1 MKTNV
6 KKNNFGEFQDKI
18 DWVYISAY
26 QKQAEGFIHKL
37 QRRNFLNELITKIIE
52 NAINDCNYLH
62 PYKVDKR
69 RKSFKEAAKIGFS
82 EANILD
88 ARRKRIIRRAR
99 NNKKGIT
106 FEEKKAFLAEVK
118 KAMFDP
124 YATSSRFNRTGI
136 DWRALHRPSSNGQGW
151 VLICPDEP
159 GNNWYMEDL
168 NILKILSKKYL

>member
-1 MKTNV
+1 MKT
-6 KKNNFGEFQDKI
+6 
-18 DWVYISAY
+18 
-26 QKQAEGFIHKL
+26 
-37 QRRNFLNELITKIIE
+37 IIE
-52 NAINDCNYLH
+52 NAIKDYNYRN
-62 PYKVDKR
+62 PYKLDKR
-69 RKSFKEAAKIGFS
+69 HKSFKEAAKIGFS
-82 EANILD
+82 DDNILD
-88 ARRKRIIRRAR
+88 ARRKRNVRRMTKL
-99 NNKKGIT
+99 NNKNETT

-168 NILKILSKKYL
+168 NILNILSKKYL